1 VAPKHG
7 LDEVTK
13 AKALL
18 VLLALVWGL
27 SWPIMTIALAEIS
40 VWTLRVLGF
49 SLSAL
54 SLFALIRLQG
64 RSAAIPRGVTWLH
77 IVAASMFNVV
87 GFGLFSS
94 FALLASSTSRVVI
107 VNYSMPIWASLMA
120 WLILGERLSI
130 RAGLGLVL
138 CISGL
143 TVLVYPVA
151 TAPSAVGLLLALCC
165 ALSWAAGTVYMKWA
179 RIAGDLL
186 AITAWQIALGALV
199 FGAGLL
205 VFQGMPVPAAV
216 SLKAVLAVVYNGL
229 IGTGFAYI
237 LWFAIIERLPTA
249 TASLG
254 SLATPVVGV
263 SSSMLML
270 GERPTTEDL
279 VGFALIF
286 AAAVCVLTQPA
297 QRTAAQA
304 P

>member
-13 AKALL
+13 AKVLL

-237 LWFAIIERLPTA
+237 LWFAIIERLRTA

-270 GERPTTEDL
+270 GERPTTEDMI
-279 VGFALIF
+279 GFALIF
-286 AAAVCVLTQPA
+286 AAALCVLTQPA

>member
-186 AITAWQIALGALV
+186 AITAWQIGLGALV

-263 SSSMLML
+263 SSSMMML

-279 VGFALIF
+279 IGFALIF

-297 QRTAAQA
+297 RKPAAQT

>member
-1 VAPKHG
+1 MAPKHG

-54 SLFALIRLQG
+54 SLFALIRVQG

-107 VNYSMPIWASLMA
+107 VNYSMPIWACLMA

-205 VFQGMPVPAAV
+205 IFQGMPVPAAV

-270 GERPTTEDL
+270 GERPTTEDMI
-279 VGFALIF
+279 GFALIF
-286 AAAVCVLTQPA
+286 AAAMCVLTQPA
-297 QRTAAQA
+297 RKPAAWM

>member
-1 VAPKHG
+1 MAPKHG

-13 AKALL
+13 AKVLL

-199 FGAGLL
+199 FFAGLL

-237 LWFAIIERLPTA
+237 LWFAIIERLRTA

-270 GERPTTEDL
+270 GERPTTEDMI
-279 VGFALIF
+279 GFALIF
-286 AAAVCVLTQPA
+286 AAALCVLTQPA

>member
-1 VAPKHG
+1 MAPKHG

-186 AITAWQIALGALV
+186 VITAWQIALGALV

-205 VFQGMPVPAAV
+205 AFQGMPVPAAV
-216 SLKAVLAVVYNGL
+216 SLNAVLAVVYNGL

-270 GERPTTEDL
+270 GERPTAEDMI
-279 VGFALIF
+279 GFALIF
-286 AAAVCVLTQPA
+286 AAALCVLTQPA

>member
-1 VAPKHG
+1 MAPKHG

-54 SLFALIRLQG
+54 SLFALIRVQG

-205 VFQGMPVPAAV
+205 IFQGMPVPAAV

-270 GERPTTEDL
+270 GERPTTEDMI
-279 VGFALIF
+279 GFALIF
-286 AAAVCVLTQPA
+286 AAALCVLTQPA

>member
-1 VAPKHG
+1 MTPKHG

-143 TVLVYPVA
+143 TVLIYPVA

-205 VFQGMPVPAAV
+205 IFQGMPVPAAV

-263 SSSMLML
+263 SSSMMML

-279 VGFALIF
+279 IGFALIF

-297 QRTAAQA
+297 QRTAAQV

>member
-54 SLFALIRLQG
+54 SLFALIRVQG

-216 SLKAVLAVVYNGL
+216 SLNAVLAVVYNGL

-263 SSSMLML
+263 SSSMLIL
-270 GERPTTEDL
+270 GERPTAEDMI
-279 VGFALIF
+279 GFALIF
-286 AAAVCVLTQPA
+286 AAALCVLTQPA

>member
-1 VAPKHG
+1 MAPKHG

-143 TVLVYPVA
+143 TVLIYPVA

-216 SLKAVLAVVYNGL
+216 SLNAVLAVVYNGL

-270 GERPTTEDL
+270 GERPTAEDMI
-279 VGFALIF
+279 GFALIF
-286 AAAVCVLTQPA
+286 AAALCVLTQPA

>member
-1 VAPKHG
+1 MSKRLLDKVASI
-7 LDEVTK
+7 V
-13 AKALL
+13 LL

-54 SLFALIRLQG
+54 SLFALIPLQG

-77 IVAASMFNVV
+77 IVAASMFNAV

-216 SLKAVLAVVYNGL
+216 SLNAVLAVVYNGL

-270 GERPTTEDL
+270 SERPTAEDMI
-279 VGFALIF
+279 GFALIF
-286 AAAVCVLTQPA
+286 AAALCVLTQPA